1 MGFPINTYQG
11 GRNLSGKIISMKHNH
26 QSNLEIFF
34 QIAISLLAYVATLS
48 GQVYFRR
55 SYFFTLFQSDY
66 FDTTVNFPEQLFLQR
81 NRFFRISFSRGVTY
95 LQHFLFFQSSYF
107 FRVKLLASS
116 HFLRIVQLLF
126 ETATFLAEDLLGIKI
141 STKLIYRCYCTA
153 STFSEEQ
160 HFGKN

>member
-34 QIAISLLAYVATLS
+34 QIAIFLLAYVATLS

-81 NRFFRISFSRGVTY
+81 NRFFRISFSRRVTY
-95 LQHFLFFQSSYF
+95 LQHFLFFQSIYF

-153 STFSEEQ
+153 SRFSEEQ

>member
-81 NRFFRISFSRGVTY
+81 NRFFRISFSRRVTY
-95 LQHFLFFQSSYF
+95 LQYFLFFQSIYF

-141 STKLIYRCYCTA
+141 STKLIYRCCCTA

>member
-26 QSNLEIFF
+26 QSNLEVFF

-95 LQHFLFFQSSYF
+95 LQHFLFFQSIYF

>member
-81 NRFFRISFSRGVTY
+81 NRFFRISFSRRVTY
-95 LQHFLFFQSSYF
+95 LQHFLFFQSIYF

>member
-153 STFSEEQ
+153 STFSEGQ

>member
-34 QIAISLLAYVATLS
+34 QIAISLLTYVATLS

-81 NRFFRISFSRGVTY
+81 NRFFRISFSRRVTY
-95 LQHFLFFQSSYF
+95 LQHFLFFQSIYF

>member
-1 MGFPINTYQG
+1 MLPLFQDRFIFGEATSSHFF
-11 GRNLSGKIISMKHNH
+11 RVIISI
-26 QSNLEIFF
+26 QQLIFR
-34 QIAISLLAYVATLS
+34 S
-48 GQVYFRR
+48 
-55 SYFFTLFQSDY
+55 SYFFRETAFLGSP
-66 FDTTVNFPEQLFLQR
+66 FPEESL
-81 NRFFRISFSRGVTY
+81 ICSI
-95 LQHFLFFQSSYF
+95 FLFFQSIYF

-141 STKLIYRCYCTA
+141 STKLIYRCCCTA